1 MNNEKSLIDTISNA
15 NVLMNSFLESRKN
28 SAFKNSVQQYELNF
42 LKNFRKTQIEL
53 KNGTYM
59 QGDFY
64 TFFINER
71 GKERYVRSICFY
83 DRVIQR
89 ALCDHLTKIIYPRL
103 IYDNGASVNNKG
115 IDFSRRRIESHLHK
129 YYRKYGNKGYILLID
144 FKKFYDN
151 IDHEKLI
158 KMYEKVIEDKTAL
171 KLIEHLIDS
180 FKIDISSYNFDEK
193 NAFDSLDY
201 GKSKAHKLGDKYLR
215 RSLGIGSQISQ
226 ISGLYFPHVIDDF
239 CKIVKSIKYY
249 GRYMD
254 DTYIISNDKEELKR
268 ILIDIRKISKELNI
282 FLNDKKIHIF
292 RIDKGFTF
300 LKIQYKL
307 TESGHLVRKPVK
319 SGFVRQRRKMK
330 SFKKFLDNNEITINL
345 VENQYRTY
353 IGNIKKYDCYRTIKN
368 LNKLYKELFG
378 NYKKK
383 AVKKI
388 HKFKNPMVPLN
399 RKEFIIEAK

>member
-1 MNNEKSLIDTISNA
+1 MNDSNLIEIISNA

-28 SAFKNSVQQYELNF
+28 SSFKNSVQQYELNF
-42 LKNFRKTQIEL
+42 LKNFRKTQNEL
-53 KNGTYM
+53 RNHTYK

-89 ALCDHLTKIIYPRL
+89 ALCDQLTGIIYPHL

-115 IDFSRRRIESHLHK
+115 IDFSRKRIETHLHK
-129 YYRKYGNKGYILLID
+129 YYRKYGNQGYILLID

-151 IDHEKLI
+151 IDHEKLM
-158 KMYEKVIEDKTAL
+158 KMYEKVIEDKDSL

-180 FKIDISSYNFDEK
+180 FKIDISSYDFDE
-193 NAFDSLDY
+193 NTPFDSLDY
-201 GKSKAHKLGDKYLR
+201 GKSNALKSGEKYLR

-226 ISGLYFPHVIDDF
+226 LSGLYFPHIIDDY
-239 CKIVKSIKYY
+239 CKIVKGIKFY

-254 DTYIISNDKEELKR
+254 DTYIISNNKEELKS
-268 ILIDIRKISKELNI
+268 ILLDIRRICKDSGI

-300 LKIQYKL
+300 LKIQYRL
-307 TESGHLVRKPVK
+307 TDSGHLVRKPVK
-319 SGFVRQRRKMK
+319 SGFVRQKRKMK
-330 SFKKFLDNNEITINL
+330 SFKKFLDQKEMSIEL
-345 VENQYRTY
+345 VEQQYSTY
-353 IGNIKKYDCYRTIKN
+353 IGNIKKYDCYKSIKSMD
-368 LNKLYKELFG
+368 KLYNELFSG
-378 NYKKK
+378 YKKK
-383 AVKKI
+383 KKKKH
-388 HKFKNPMVPLN
+388 HKFKNPLVPLN
-399 RKEFIIEAK
+399 IVETIAEIS

>member
-1 MNNEKSLIDTISNA
+1 MNDSNLIEIISNA

-28 SAFKNSVQQYELNF
+28 SSFKNSVQQYELNF
-42 LKNFRKTQIEL
+42 LKNFRKTQNEL
-53 KNGTYM
+53 RNHTYK

-89 ALCDHLTKIIYPRL
+89 ALCDQLTGIIYPHL

-115 IDFSRRRIESHLHK
+115 IDFSRKRIETHLHK
-129 YYRKYGNKGYILLID
+129 YYRKYGNQGYILLID

-158 KMYEKVIEDKTAL
+158 KMYEKVIEDKDSL

-180 FKIDISSYNFDEK
+180 FKIDISSYDFDE
-193 NAFDSLDY
+193 NTPFDSLDY
-201 GKSKAHKLGDKYLR
+201 GKSNALKSGEKYLR

-226 ISGLYFPHVIDDF
+226 LSGLYFPHIIDDY
-239 CKIVKSIKYY
+239 CKIVKGIKFY

-254 DTYIISNDKEELKR
+254 DTYIISNNKEELKS
-268 ILIDIRKISKELNI
+268 ILLDIRRICKDSGI

-300 LKIQYKL
+300 LKIQYRL
-307 TESGHLVRKPVK
+307 TDSGHLVRKPVK
-319 SGFVRQRRKMK
+319 SGFVRQKRKMK
-330 SFKKFLDNNEITINL
+330 SFKKFLDQKEMSIEL
-345 VENQYRTY
+345 VEQQYSTY
-353 IGNIKKYDCYRTIKN
+353 IGNIKKYDCYKSIKSMD
-368 LNKLYKELFG
+368 KLYNELFSG
-378 NYKKK
+378 YKKK
-383 AVKKI
+383 KKKKH
-388 HKFKNPMVPLN
+388 HKFKNPLVPLN
-399 RKEFIIEAK
+399 IVETITEIS

>member
-1 MNNEKSLIDTISNA
+1 MNDSNLIEIISNA

-28 SAFKNSVQQYELNF
+28 SSFKNSVQQYELNF
-42 LKNFRKTQIEL
+42 LKNFRKTQNEL
-53 KNGTYM
+53 RNHTYK

-89 ALCDHLTKIIYPRL
+89 ALCDQLTGIIYPHL

-115 IDFSRRRIESHLHK
+115 IDFSRKRIETHLHK
-129 YYRKYGNKGYILLID
+129 YYRKYGNQGYILLID

-158 KMYEKVIEDKTAL
+158 KMYEKVIEDKDSL

-180 FKIDISSYNFDEK
+180 FKIDISSYDFDE
-193 NAFDSLDY
+193 NTPFDSLDY
-201 GKSKAHKLGDKYLR
+201 GKSNALKSGEKYLR

-226 ISGLYFPHVIDDF
+226 LSGLYFPHIIDDY
-239 CKIVKSIKYY
+239 CKIVKGIKFY

-254 DTYIISNDKEELKR
+254 DTYIISNNKEELKR
-268 ILIDIRKISKELNI
+268 ILLDIRRICKDSGI

-300 LKIQYKL
+300 LKIQYRL
-307 TESGHLVRKPVK
+307 TDSGHLVRKPVK
-319 SGFVRQRRKMK
+319 SGFVRQKRKMK
-330 SFKKFLDNNEITINL
+330 SFKKFLDQKEMSIEL
-345 VENQYRTY
+345 VEQQYSTY
-353 IGNIKKYDCYRTIKN
+353 IGNIKKYDCYKSIKSMD
-368 LNKLYKELFG
+368 KLYNELFSG
-378 NYKKK
+378 YKKK
-383 AVKKI
+383 KKKKH
-388 HKFKNPMVPLN
+388 HKFKNPLVPLN
-399 RKEFIIEAK
+399 IVETITEIS